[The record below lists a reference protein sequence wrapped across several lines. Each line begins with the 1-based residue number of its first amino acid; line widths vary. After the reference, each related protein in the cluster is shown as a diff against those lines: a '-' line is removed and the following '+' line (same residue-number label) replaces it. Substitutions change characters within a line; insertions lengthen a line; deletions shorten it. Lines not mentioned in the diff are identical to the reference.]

1 MKQHQA
7 HLQKFREEKMEE
19 LGNTLIEAI
28 GSSSEK
34 DNPPSSCSMKLSVK
48 VVLKSIHKKA
58 EALLNSPQAIV
69 SAPGCMEHMAY
80 MVKSDMA
87 EKAHFVSIAKNGKV
101 TCDSCPGWKALKLC
115 VHAVAAAEKSEKH
128 SQYVN
133 WLKEKGPCCM
143 NITSYV
149 TFDSSQATGK
159 KGNKPSTAQRKGG
172 RSGKRPPATKI
183 IDRPDPTFQDRTSTV
198 VPTTALG
205 TPLTNQVNSSMAATT
220 SGSLHFFQHQS
231 ARETAPAT
239 SIPFCPDHNPQ
250 SLNMQQFNLN
260 PTNVVCPAQPSRTN
274 LSPASVPTVNT
285 SISFNPQSAIF
296 TISLLQCCPSGVRL
310 CFSCFQNLKPGGRI
324 AAPPYNLVV
333 ILECQEHSTEEI
345 TKNSVR
351 PIRQIQKCYI
361 YFQISLFWHYSI
373 FFIFL

>member
-1 MKQHQA
+1 MKQRQA
-7 HLQKFREEKMEE
+7 HLQKFCEEKMED

-34 DNPPSSCSMKLSVK
+34 DDPPSSCSMKLSVNL
-48 VVLKSIHKKA
+48 VSDNITSSLTEVLKSIHKKV

-80 MVKSDMA
+80 VVKSDMA
-87 EKAHFVSIAKNGKV
+87 EKPHFVSIAKNGKV
-101 TCDSCPGWKALKLC
+101 TCDSCPGWMALKLC
-115 VHAVAAAEKSEKH
+115 VYAVAAAEKSEKH

-133 WLKEKGPCCM
+133 WLKEKGPCRM

-183 IDRPDPTFQDRTSTV
+183 IDRPDPTFQDHTSTV

-205 TPLTNQVNSSMAATT
+205 APLTNQVNSSMAATT
-220 SGSLHFFQHQS
+220 PGSLHFFQHQS

-296 TISLLQCCPSGVRL
+296 TISLLQCCPSGVRS
-310 CFSCFQNLKPGGRI
+310 CFGCFQNLKPGGRI
-324 AAPPYNLVV
+324 AAPPYDLVV
-333 ILECQEHSTEEI
+333 ILECQEH
-345 TKNSVR
+345 
-351 PIRQIQKCYI
+351 
-361 YFQISLFWHYSI
+361 
-373 FFIFL
+373 